1 MSKLQQIKIIVLP
14 CKCFLKA
21 ARDGYVPS
29 VYNLGRCYFYGIGI
43 EIDKKLAFDLFC
55 KASEANYCEAS
66 FMAGYMCCYG
76 DGINKDLNKAKEFY
90 QKALE
95 LGMEE
100 AKDEL
105 NKLK

>member
-1 MSKLQQIKIIVLP
+1 
-14 CKCFLKA
+14 
-21 ARDGYVPS
+21 
-29 VYNLGRCYFYGIGI
+29 
-43 EIDKKLAFDLFC
+43 
-55 KASEANYCEAS
+55 
-66 FMAGYMCCYG
+66 MAGYMCCYG